1 MAIILT
7 SAARSSTRIIVT
19 NHAQYFRRCDK
30 IAVID
35 TKLHH
40 RSLPFVSTYDAR
52 NVEKGAATIVAFGT
66 FSHGR

>member
-1 MAIILT
+1 
-7 SAARSSTRIIVT
+7 VT